1 MGELCTTND
10 QDLCRSVGLPMLTLF
25 VSFKLYTEVFYH
37 WAMVTSQE
45 QNLLLPQTLRNIID
59 DQIWNDRKV
68 VHLCPSSSN
77 KISVNR
83 LAQYL
88 RREILTGHST
98 SRNWW
103 ILALLHLIP
112 SATQLSTT
120 NLYTRKYTANMWLM
134 SSSTQTLRENI
145 LNNVVKSGIKV
156 VVV

>member
-10 QDLCRSVGLPMLTLF
+10 QDLCRSVGLPMFILF

-98 SRNWW
+98 SKDWW
-103 ILALLHLIP
+103 IVALLHSLLP
-112 SATQLSTT
+112 ASELSTA
-120 NLYTRKYTANMWLM
+120 NLYTRKYTANVWLM
-134 SSSTQTLRENI
+134 SSSTQTPHENI
-145 LNNVVKSGIKV
+145 LNNVMKSGLEV
-156 VVV
+156 VVM